1 MTGAASSA
9 PLPGGPGERPTSLSA
24 PRRARE
30 LAGLAAGR
38 MVDVLVIGLGVTGA
52 GVALDAASRGLSVA
66 AIDAYDLAFG
76 TSRWSSK
83 LVHGGQRYLNSGQ
96 LGLAYESA
104 VERGILLTRTAPH
117 LVTPLPFVLPL
128 NSHVGRAYAT
138 AARLSLRAADAL
150 RAVAG
155 TRRSA
160 LPASRR
166 IGSAEARRLFPAV
179 RATDLRGGLLYWDG
193 QLVDDARLV
202 VALAR
207 TAAGHGAAVLTR
219 CRADRVMPGR
229 VTAHDMLTGH
239 EIEIRARTVI
249 NATGV
254 WADRLDP
261 AIRLRPSRGT
271 HVVLPA
277 RVLGYPAAAL
287 TVPVPGSR
295 NRFVVV
301 LPQPDGRVYAGL
313 TDEPVD
319 GAVPDVPEP
328 DPSEVEF
335 LLDTVSSALA
345 TPIGTADVIGAYAG
359 LRPLLAGTAGSAT
372 RTADLSRRHAVRV
385 SPGGLVT
392 VVGGKLTTYR
402 RMARDAVDAAVAVGR
417 LRAGP
422 CRTARLPLVGAG
434 PAADSGGRAANPA
447 TEPAF
452 SAADWATPD
461 ARLVA
466 RYGTE
471 APAVVAAA
479 AGEPDLL
486 RPVADGVPV
495 TGAELLWAVRHEGA
509 LDESDLLDRRTRIG
523 LVPADRDRALPAAR
537 AILASAADPPAT
549 GRPAGPPPSGPAPG

>member
-1 MTGAASSA
+1 
-9 PLPGGPGERPTSLSA
+9 
-24 PRRARE
+24 
-30 LAGLAAGR
+30 
-38 MVDVLVIGLGVTGA
+38 VLVIGLGVTGA

-83 LVHGGQRYLNSGQ
+83 LVHGGQRYLVAGQ

-128 NSHVGRAYAT
+128 NANAGRAYAA

-150 RAVAG
+150 RGVAR
-155 TRRSA
+155 TPRAA

-166 IGSAEARRLFPAV
+166 IGRAEARRLFPAL
-179 RATDLRGGLLYWDG
+179 RPTDLRGGLMYWEG

-207 TAAGHGAAVLTR
+207 TAAGHGAAVVTR
-219 CRADRVMPGR
+219 CRAERVTPGR
-229 VTAHDMLTGH
+229 VTARDTLTGQDV
-239 EIEIRARTVI
+239 EIRARTVV

-261 AIRLRPSRGT
+261 AVRLRPSRGT

-277 RVLGYPAAAL
+277 RVLGHPTAAL

-328 DPSEVEF
+328 DPCEVEF

-345 TPIGTADVIGAYAG
+345 TPLGPGDVIGAYAG
-359 LRPLLAGTAGSAT
+359 LRPLLAGAAA
-372 RTADLSRRHAVRV
+372 RTTDLSRRHTVRT

-402 RMARDAVDAAVAVGR
+402 RMARDAVDAAIAVGR

-434 PAADSGGRAANPA
+434 
-447 TEPAF
+447 
-452 SAADWATPD
+452 SAADPSAAPPAAFGAAPPAAFGAAPPAAFGAAPATDSRAAAAPD
-461 ARLVA
+461 AALLARLVA
-466 RYGTE
+466 RYGNE
-471 APAVVAAA
+471 APAVVAEAA
-479 AGEPDLL
+479 ADPDLL

-509 LDESDLLDRRTRIG
+509 LDEADLLDRRTRIG
-523 LVPADRDRALPAAR
+523 LVPADRERALPAAR
-537 AILASAADPPAT
+537 AILARVATDPPVA
-549 GRPAGPPPSGPAPG
+549 RRPSGEAPG